1 MAGAQLRAEPNLPT
15 PDQIS
20 EEGELSENDDF
31 QSFQTPVDKPHA
43 VNSSKTSKSKAR
55 RRSKYDILEESW
67 NKKFGDLNEKVD
79 LLLSSSMPAPQRRR
93 HVESVYTDSS
103 TNEEVS
109 SKHDDV
115 LSISASGKFSDSED
129 GVDENNNVSH
139 ENLSENT
146 KKCLFDIFGEDAV
159 VSKKPT
165 QKIGIAIDQSQKEVL
180 QNSYRTK
187 EPNFLTAFSEDNY
200 DLFPVNEETEKY
212 LEVLSLDTLVDSCLV
227 KRHGPKASF
236 AKSKHKSL
244 ATQPYKMLE
253 KIAFKGQQSAR
264 LGIVMQ
270 LYIQQALGNLAEH
283 FQSENFS
290 RDEGLDQIRNIF
302 SMTTKCLDQIGRA
315 GAFHHIIRRTV
326 TMSDTSLYEL
336 DDALEFVN
344 LPLSGEGVFGSGL
357 EKLLQSRKEKKKQLE
372 DLVPE
377 VKRKPYKRRSDSPSR
392 SVSDNKR
399 SCFNKPSVPVNIYNS
414 STKPKDWGNFRVPR
428 IPRDQRFQ
436 DKRQNYR
443 HASRHTS
450 SRSVSYPD
458 RKYGHGKPVAK

>member
-1 MAGAQLRAEPNLPT
+1 MAGAQLRVEPNLPT

-31 QSFQTPVDKPHA
+31 QSFQTPVDKPRA

-55 RRSKYDILEESW
+55 RHSKYDILEESW

-79 LLLSSSMPAPQRRR
+79 LLLTRSMPGPQRRR

-103 TNEEVS
+103 SNEEVS

-146 KKCLFDIFGEDAV
+146 KECLFDIFGEDAV

-212 LEVLSLDTLVDSCLV
+212 LASLWLL
-227 KRHGPKASF
+227 
-236 AKSKHKSL
+236 
-244 ATQPYKMLE
+244 
-253 KIAFKGQQSAR
+253 
-264 LGIVMQ
+264 
-270 LYIQQALGNLAEH
+270 NL
-283 FQSENFS
+283 
-290 RDEGLDQIRNIF
+290 I
-302 SMTTKCLDQIGRA
+302 KCW
-315 GAFHHIIRRTV
+315 
-326 TMSDTSLYEL
+326 
-336 DDALEFVN
+336 
-344 LPLSGEGVFGSGL
+344 
-357 EKLLQSRKEKKKQLE
+357 RK
-372 DLVPE
+372 
-377 VKRKPYKRRSDSPSR
+377 
-392 SVSDNKR
+392 
-399 SCFNKPSVPVNIYNS
+399 
-414 STKPKDWGNFRVPR
+414 
-428 IPRDQRFQ
+428 
-436 DKRQNYR
+436 
-443 HASRHTS
+443 
-450 SRSVSYPD
+450 
-458 RKYGHGKPVAK
+458 

>member
-1 MAGAQLRAEPNLPT
+1 M
-15 PDQIS
+15 
-20 EEGELSENDDF
+20 SENDDF
-31 QSFQTPVDKPHA
+31 QSFQTPVDKPRA

-55 RRSKYDILEESW
+55 RRSKNDILEESW
-67 NKKFGDLNEKVD
+67 TKKLGDLNEKVD
-79 LLLSSSMPAPQRRR
+79 LLLSRSMPAPQRRR

-103 TNEEVS
+103 SNEEVS

-139 ENLSENT
+139 ENLSEDT

-212 LEVLSLDTLVDSCLV
+212 LEVPYFDTLVDSCLV
-227 KRHGPKASF
+227 KRHCPKASF

-270 LYIQQALGNLAEH
+270 LYIQQALGNLAEY
-283 FQSENFS
+283 FQSENFN
-290 RDEGLDQIRNIF
+290 REEGLDQIRNIF
-302 SMTTKCLDQIGRA
+302 SMTTTCLDQIGRA
-315 GAFHHIIRRTV
+315 GAFRHIMRRTV
-326 TMSDTSLYEL
+326 TMSHTTYM
-336 DDALEFVN
+336 N
-344 LPLSGEGVFGSGL
+344 LMMHWNL
-357 EKLLQSRKEKKKQLE
+357 
-372 DLVPE
+372 
-377 VKRKPYKRRSDSPSR
+377 
-392 SVSDNKR
+392 
-399 SCFNKPSVPVNIYNS
+399 
-414 STKPKDWGNFRVPR
+414 
-428 IPRDQRFQ
+428 
-436 DKRQNYR
+436 
-443 HASRHTS
+443 
-450 SRSVSYPD
+450 
-458 RKYGHGKPVAK
+458 